1 MKLSHCIKKEPDR
14 VFFKCRWHAYAI
26 CWQEKSCYHIH
37 WQQYPLIYT
46 KLMSENCSILTE
58 TVVIAFKV
66 ENSLKTNQT
75 VKFIRVLPG
84 SNSRACFHMIW
95 KQLVNII
102 VVYRYNLT
110 DSHLTYRVMTT
121 ASCLKT
127 GPAAILEPTCSQN
140 SRISNA
146 TTLPFTKTCLS
157 TKLNWTY
164 LPTYLPTWTADA
176 FFTLL
181 VDDSISWT

>member
-1 MKLSHCIKKEPDR
+1 
-14 VFFKCRWHAYAI
+14 
-26 CWQEKSCYHIH
+26 
-37 WQQYPLIYT
+37 
-46 KLMSENCSILTE
+46 MSENCSILTE

-181 VDDSISWT
+181 VDDSTPYFLNIVHVYSIISNLEENQTLCEKKHINVHFRHLLV

>member
-1 MKLSHCIKKEPDR
+1 
-14 VFFKCRWHAYAI
+14 
-26 CWQEKSCYHIH
+26 
-37 WQQYPLIYT
+37 
-46 KLMSENCSILTE
+46 MSENCSVLTE

-110 DSHLTYRVMTT
+110 DSHLKYRVTT

-127 GPAAILEPTCSQN
+127 GPAAILETTCSQN

-146 TTLPFTKTCLS
+146 TTLPFTKTCVS

-164 LPTYLPTWTADA
+164 LPTYLPELLMRSSHSLGWWQHPV
-176 FFTLL
+176 FPKHSISILYHFRHLL
-181 VDDSISWT
+181 V

>member
-1 MKLSHCIKKEPDR
+1 
-14 VFFKCRWHAYAI
+14 
-26 CWQEKSCYHIH
+26 
-37 WQQYPLIYT
+37 
-46 KLMSENCSILTE
+46 MSENCSILTE

-102 VVYRYNLT
+102 VVYRYNLR
-110 DSHLTYRVMTT
+110 DSHLKYRVAT

-176 FFTLL
+176 FFTLSWL
-181 VDDSISWT
+181 LTAPHISWTNHIISATRWFKFTVLPIIWFWFFVVSV